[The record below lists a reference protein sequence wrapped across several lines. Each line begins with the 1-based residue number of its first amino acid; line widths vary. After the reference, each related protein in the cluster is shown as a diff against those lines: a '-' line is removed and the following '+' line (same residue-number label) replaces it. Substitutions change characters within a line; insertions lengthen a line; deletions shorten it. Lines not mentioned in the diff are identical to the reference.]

1 MPIQS
6 LHKGLSKGRVH
17 FQKYH
22 LYSNNIAVI
31 FLVIQNF
38 EFKTKDDKKY
48 SMSFDPN

>member
-22 LYSNNIAVI
+22 LCSNIAVI
-31 FLVIQNF
+31 ILVIQNF